1 MAMGRVER
9 CEGKPDEEEKSKV
22 TTRTLKSEGC
32 GTRRGRVHEEKREFS
47 LRSK

>member
-32 GTRRGRVHEEKREFS
+32 GTRHEGTGLKTRHYAGWQG
-47 LRSK
+47 